1 MEARHF
7 LGEPVAV
14 ALSDG
19 RDGALYAALNLGHFG
34 VKLHRRDVGGAS
46 GSNAGW
52 TEIATPAYPVK
63 PDDSADPLEWK
74 NKQIW
79 ALAAGGADQP
89 GVRWAGTLPGG
100 LFRSSDRGDS
110 WELVRALWD
119 VPQRGEWFGGGYH
132 VPGIHSISVDPRNS
146 ARVLVAVS
154 CGGVWRTED
163 GGASWVVSST
173 GMRADYMPPELNEN
187 EAVQDP
193 HRVVCSAGSPD
204 VLWCQHPNGIW
215 RSSDGGRRWEET
227 TGVPVSNFGFAVG
240 GPSARRQHG
249 LVRAGRSGP
258 APHSRRLRAGGD
270 AHARRG
276 AQLRGLARR
285 LAAGA
290 MLRPGVPPRPGRV
303 RRRQQLADG
312 LDHGWC
318 VGVKRRGRELA
329 DGVEHDAAG
338 VCGLL
343 RGVEL
348 NDTVVAALHASFWG
362 FFAGT
367 GVFGALKPVWG
378 HFCTTAGIA

>member
-154 CGGVWRTED
+154 CGDVWRTED

-227 TGVPVSNFGFAVG
+227 TGVPVSNFGFAVAAHPHDGNTAWFAPAEADQRRIPVDCALAVTRTRDG
-240 GPSARRQHG
+240 GRSFEVSRAGLPQEQCYDLVYRHG
-249 LVRAGRSGP
+249 LAVSGDGNSLLMASTTGGVWVSSDAGESWQTVSSMMP
-258 APHSRRLRAGGD
+258 PVYAVCF
-270 AHARRG
+270 
-276 AQLRGLARR
+276 
-285 LAAGA
+285 AAS
-290 MLRPGVPPRPGRV
+290 
-303 RRRQQLADG
+303 
-312 LDHGWC
+312 
-318 VGVKRRGRELA
+318 
-329 DGVEHDAAG
+329 
-338 VCGLL
+338 
-343 RGVEL
+343 
-348 NDTVVAALHASFWG
+348 N
-362 FFAGT
+362 
-367 GVFGALKPVWG
+367 
-378 HFCTTAGIA
+378 